1 MSISLQLHARQHTS
15 HPCPSST
22 PRACSNPCSLSQWCH
37 PTVSSS
43 VVPFSSCPQSCPAS
57 GSFPI
62 SQFFTSCGQSIGV
75 SASASVLP
83 MNIQDWFPS
92 GLTGLISLQSTGLS
106 RVFSNTTASIKS
118 INSSVLSF
126 LYSPTLKSIHDYWKN
141 VPTFPMILLNT
152 FQVTS
157 SQSHSQWFKYLCNL
171 IKTSVDP

>member
-1 MSISLQLHARQHTS
+1 MSDSLRPHGLQHS
-15 HPCPSST
+15 RPPYPSPGVYWSSCP
-22 PRACSNPCSLSQWCH
+22 LSWWCH

-43 VVPFSSCPQSCPAS
+43 VIPFSSRLQSLQAS
-57 GSFPI
+57 GSFLM
-62 SQFFTSCGQSIGV
+62 SQFFTSGAQSIGV